1 MLLEFKWELINLFRK
16 LESILVV
23 LGRLLCMM
31 FIIKILVEIS
41 LKG

>member
-23 LGRLLCMM
+23 LGRLLGMM
-31 FIIKILVEIS
+31 FIIKILVEIL